1 VVATMSQ
8 SSLTSRV
15 IQRTFTQSWSPYAGA
30 IVILLLCL
38 GLMQQGLFWG
48 VFGGLKLWGDHLNS
62 FIGLAPYLGI
72 DSELPDPFLH
82 RISLMN
88 IVLFLGALSAAL
100 ISRQFRVNRPPPLE
114 YAWGAGG
121 GILMGLGATLAGG
134 CTVGGFFTPAM
145 FSSPAGWTMWGGL
158 LLGVVIGL
166 KLLYW
171 TFEHVTW
178 GMQAPVSGPRSPML
192 RYFPLIGL
200 LVMAAVIAWSVTW
213 YLSTDKLESNRAFL
227 LLAVFLIGFAMHR
240 SRFCFSRSLREP
252 FMTAEGDMS
261 KAVMLLL
268 FLGIPAGSLLLQQ
281 GSVDPYLAIPST
293 FWLGSLL
300 GGIVF
305 GIGMIFAGGCASGS
319 LWRAAE
325 GNLKLVVVLLFF
337 AWSGSLFCAIF
348 EQLGF
353 TVPSYDID
361 FLDGIPEITDLG
373 FQAYFPDIFDGWAVA
388 YLVPL
393 ILIIIWYLLVNYNEK
408 KKHYT
413 VV

>member
-48 VFGGLKLWGDHLNS
+48 VFGGLKLWGDYLNS

>member
-1 VVATMSQ
+1 MSQ

-200 LVMAAVIAWSVTW
+200 LVMGAVIAWSVTW

-388 YLVPL
+388 YLAPL

>member
-1 VVATMSQ
+1 MVATMSQ

-145 FSSPAGWTMWGGL
+145 FSSPAGWTMWAGL

-200 LVMAAVIAWSVTW
+200 LVMAAVTAWSVTW

>member
-1 VVATMSQ
+1 
-8 SSLTSRV
+8 V
-15 IQRTFTQSWSPYAGA
+15 IRRTFTQSWSPYAGA
-30 IVILLLCL
+30 VVILLLCL

-48 VFGGLKLWGDHLNS
+48 VFGGLRLWGDHLNS
-62 FIGLAPYLGI
+62 LIGLAPYLGI

-100 ISRQFRVNRPPPLE
+100 ISRQFRINRPPPLE
-114 YAWGAGG
+114 YVWGAGG

-145 FSSPAGWTMWGGL
+145 FSSPAGWTMWAGL
-158 LLGVVIGL
+158 LIGVVIGL

-178 GMQAPVSGPRSPML
+178 GTQAPVSGPRSPML
-192 RYFPLIGL
+192 RYFPVIGL
-200 LVMAAVIAWSVTW
+200 LVMAAVVAWSVSW
-213 YLSTDKLESNRAFL
+213 ALSTDKLESNRGFL
-227 LLAVFLIGFAMHR
+227 LAAVFLIGFAMHR
-240 SRFCFSRSLREP
+240 SRFCFSRALREP
-252 FMTAEGDMS
+252 FMTAEGGMS

-348 EQLGF
+348 DRLGF
-353 TVPSYDID
+353 TIPDYDID
-361 FLDGIPEITDLG
+361 FLDGIPEITGLG

-388 YLVPL
+388 YLAPL

>member
-1 VVATMSQ
+1 MSQ
-8 SSLTSRV
+8 SSLTSHL
-15 IQRTFTQSWSPYAGA
+15 IKRTFTESWSPYAGA
-30 IVILLLCL
+30 VVILLLCL

-48 VFGGLKLWGDHLNS
+48 VFGGLKLWGDYLNS
-62 FIGLAPYLGI
+62 FIGLAPFLGI

-100 ISRQFRVNRPPPLE
+100 ISRQFRINRPPPLE
-114 YAWGAGG
+114 YVWGAGG
-121 GILMGLGATLAGG
+121 GILMGLGASLAGG

-145 FSSPAGWTMWGGL
+145 FSSPAGWTMWAGL
-158 LLGVVIGL
+158 LVGVVVGL

-200 LVMAAVIAWSVTW
+200 LVMAAVIVWSVTW
-213 YLSTDKLESNRAFL
+213 SLSPDKLESNRAFL

-240 SRFCFSRSLREP
+240 SRFCFSRAFREP

-293 FWLGSLL
+293 FWIGSLL
-300 GGIVF
+300 GGVIF

-337 AWSGSLFCAIF
+337 AWSGSIFCAIF
-348 EQLGF
+348 ERLGF
-353 TVPSYDID
+353 TVPAYDID
-361 FLDGIPEITDLG
+361 FLDGIPEITSLG

-388 YLVPL
+388 YLAPL